1 MIVFAH
7 EYSSANVSKVEYDR
21 FDKWAARRRLE
32 VSSWRAHDPET
43 GIWVILVVD
52 DSGDWALREFDWHG
66 QMVTVPLQQALALI
80 ERRYAQL
87 AAAPGGGSGFVDVV
101 AHYGPAIAPRLT
113 PEGVWLMPPPGR
125 G

>member
-1 MIVFAH
+1 
-7 EYSSANVSKVEYDR
+7 
-21 FDKWAARRRLE
+21 

-113 PEGVWLMPPPGR
+113 PEGVWLMPTPGR